1 MKKFTKFL
9 TVVALLLVLFPQN
22 PFAQPYTDNFESY
35 TTGGYIAV
43 QNPTWWTTWSNLPGS
58 GEDGQIS
65 TDFASSPTK
74 SVLCD
79 LSPGATDLVLKL
91 GDKTSGTWEVN
102 FDFYIQSGFSGYYNI
117 QKTQVPGTQWA
128 FELYFHTDGTAAL
141 YAGSSTPITFTYP
154 KNTWFPIVNHIN
166 LDADVISQILDIN
179 SKVYQINSDIGQSH
193 GIMGIITKIE
203 RKKLINNYKHIKFH
217 QLN

>member
-1 MKKFTKFL
+1 MKNFTKFL
-9 TVVALLLVLFPQN
+9 MVAAILMVLFPQT

-79 LSPGATDLVLKL
+79 LSPGATDLVWKL
-91 GDKTSGTWEVN
+91 GNKTSGIWEVN
-102 FDFYIQSGFSGYYNI
+102 FDYYVQTGYSGYYNI
-117 QKTQVPGTQWA
+117 QKTEVPGTQWA
-128 FELYFHTDGTAAL
+128 FELYFHTDGSAAL
-141 YAGSSTPITFTYP
+141 YAGSSTPITFSYP
-154 KNTWFPIVNHIN
+154 KNTWFPVVNHIN
-166 LDADVISQILDIN
+166 LDADLISLYVNGVLVHTWPYHYTSSSTTGMI
-179 SKVYQINSDIGQSH
+179 
-193 GIMGIITKIE
+193 
-203 RKKLINNYKHIKFH
+203 
-217 QLN
+217 QLGWC